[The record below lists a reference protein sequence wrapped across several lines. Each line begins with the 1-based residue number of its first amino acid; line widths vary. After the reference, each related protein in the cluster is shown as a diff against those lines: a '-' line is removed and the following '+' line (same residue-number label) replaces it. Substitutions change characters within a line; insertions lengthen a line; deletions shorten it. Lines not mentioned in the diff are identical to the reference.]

1 MNTKERMEFYTFLKE
16 NKNKANIDFSSVIKY
31 PKNIFRY
38 RSINTNSLSALLEN
52 KLYFSSSNY
61 FDDPFDT
68 NIYVDI
74 NKIEEL
80 LGKYINENTF
90 DIKKLLL
97 ELEKSGFKVHNQQI
111 ENKNISLL
119 DIKTKLQA
127 FVENIRNEIKKQTY
141 SACFSESEFNETL
154 WLKYAD
160 NHKGF
165 VVEYDI
171 RQEEILCGQ
180 KEDCIKCINNFNVSL
195 YPMIYTNEK
204 HNATDFS
211 KIYLLIKSMELL
223 NLKGDLY
230 YKLIRDFNNNFKF
243 DRELISLVKKECHEY
258 DLEWRIIGLLCTND
272 NKPIFKY
279 WKPKSVTIGLRTRP
293 EDKKLIKEIS
303 FKAGIDRIYEIYI
316 DENGDLNKREYKNNE
331 V

>member
-16 NKNKANIDFSSVIKY
+16 NKNKANIDFSSAIKY

-111 ENKNISLL
+111 ENVNISLL

-171 RQEEILCGQ
+171 RQGEILCGQ
-180 KEDCIKCINNFNVSL
+180 TEDCIKCINNFNVSL

-204 HNATDFS
+204 YDATDFS

-230 YKLIRDFNNNFKF
+230 YKLIRDFNDNFKF
-243 DRELISLVKKECHEY
+243 DRELISLVKKECHEH
-258 DLEWRIIGLLCTND
+258 DLEWRIIGLTHTND

-279 WKPKSVTIGLRTRP
+279 WKPKSVTIGLRTRSK
-293 EDKKLIKEIS
+293 DKKLIKEIS
-303 FKAGIDRIYEIYI
+303 LKAGIDRIYEIYI